1 MFIVNIK
8 NGNCAPIEWRSNK
21 IKRRVVST
29 LAAELLSLVS
39 AIDAAIG
46 TRDQLFELTAG
57 KVNLKIKAITDN
69 RSARDTIYSEKAN
82 DQKRLRAEIA
92 VVKESIEENIIEE
105 VRWVQGAHMLADI
118 LTKHGVKSENLMSV
132 LQEGKMGKNLVNAGV
147 Q

>member
-1 MFIVNIK
+1 MQKASVMSK
-8 NGNCAPIEWRSNK
+8 
-21 IKRRVVST
+21 
-29 LAAELLSLVS
+29 SLE
-39 AIDAAIG
+39 
-46 TRDQLFELTAG
+46 QL
-57 KVNLKIKAITDN
+57 
-69 RSARDTIYSEKAN
+69 
-82 DQKRLRAEIA
+82 QRLRAEIA